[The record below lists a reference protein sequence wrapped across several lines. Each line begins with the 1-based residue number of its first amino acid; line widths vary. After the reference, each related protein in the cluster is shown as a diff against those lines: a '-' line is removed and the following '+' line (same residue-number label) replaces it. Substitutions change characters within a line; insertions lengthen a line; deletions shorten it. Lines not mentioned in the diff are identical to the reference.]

1 MDDKFIMTLKAMV
14 NIDIK
19 NQELREELLEN
30 LENDRINNHFELDKY
45 LPYYEH
51 FGELGKTQLDIW
63 KSDKNLSKF
72 YRGIGVML
80 AVSKFRKNLI
90 NL

>member
-1 MDDKFIMTLKAMV
+1 MDDKFIMTLKSMV

-19 NQELREELLEN
+19 DLELREELLEN

-45 LPYYEH
+45 LPYYDH
-51 FGELGKTQLDIW
+51 FGELGKTQFDIW
-63 KSDKNLSKF
+63 KSDRTLSKF

-80 AVSKFRKNLI
+80 AISKFRKSLKNQ
-90 NL
+90 